1 MLNRLLNSSSGET
14 NGVSTDWDV
23 VPRTGDGNELVSLI
37 IRRTRFSTVV
47 RFSMAMRSRKQRA

>member
-1 MLNRLLNSSSGET
+1 
-14 NGVSTDWDV
+14 
-23 VPRTGDGNELVSLI
+23 LVSLI